1 MAESTFEKLI
11 NDALSDIQTKATAKL
26 QEFVDNYGNVTSHD
40 DTAKSQS
47 DMLII
52 TADTTKRDVMSFQDA
67 YIAKTIAK
75 ITMDTDMTL
84 TAFID
89 FVRSVI
95 NDDRKYAIKAVKQ
108 PMPDSMTIG
117 EAKVIN
123 ANADALQSLIKT
135 DLTVKI
141 FEGIAKQYIQDTFAR
156 HGTIIDDTDIEHL
169 YEKASSQGHDQNIGH
184 IASQVIDIT
193 ETLSRLRCL

>member
-1 MAESTFEKLI
+1 MTESEFQKLI
-11 NDALSDIQTKATAKL
+11 NNTLSDIQTKATAKL

-84 TAFID
+84 TVFTD

-95 NDDRKYAIKAVKQ
+95 NDDRKYAIQAVKQ

-117 EAKVIN
+117 EAKAIN
-123 ANADALQSLIKT
+123 TNAKALQSLIDK
-135 DLTVKI
+135 DLTLAVFK
-141 FEGIAKQYIQDTFAR
+141 GIAKQYIQDTFAR
-156 HGTIIDDTDIEHL
+156 RGTIIDDTDIEHL